1 MNTQPRNDR
10 NLLSEF
16 VVRVRLHEGHL
27 VCLWLGLVASHLS
40 LSLSSPKKK
49 RSRHSPADHFGEK
62 AEKKKGRKGTRMS
75 EAAAQAL
82 STADL
87 AALVQTLLPAVVRA
101 TQQHL
106 RVLAGD
112 ADASSELSAA
122 LLRRSVATTSEQ
134 DDNSEGSE
142 GSESTTTTTTTT
154 SPTATTA
161 IAAYE
166 RLTAADAVA
175 EAAARFRSTD
185 EAGIVAELRAFMVAA
200 LEAVGA
206 ERLAAAGTTAE
217 AFLRVVGAR
226 QSDLDVISVGDRVLK
241 TSLDGIFRPFS
252 RKPCPGV

>member
-1 MNTQPRNDR
+1 
-10 NLLSEF
+10 
-16 VVRVRLHEGHL
+16 
-27 VCLWLGLVASHLS
+27 
-40 LSLSSPKKK
+40 
-49 RSRHSPADHFGEK
+49 
-62 AEKKKGRKGTRMS
+62 MS

-122 LLRRSVATTSEQ
+122 LLRRSVAATSEQ

-142 GSESTTTTTTTT
+142 GSDSTTTTTT

>member
-1 MNTQPRNDR
+1 
-10 NLLSEF
+10 
-16 VVRVRLHEGHL
+16 
-27 VCLWLGLVASHLS
+27 
-40 LSLSSPKKK
+40 
-49 RSRHSPADHFGEK
+49 
-62 AEKKKGRKGTRMS
+62 MS

-142 GSESTTTTTTTT
+142 GSDSTTTTTTT
-154 SPTATTA
+154 SPTATAA